1 MPLCVG
7 LHNIVEENHTNIYKF
22 LLILTVGVIL
32 FLIIYI
38 NRKLNNRHRIDIPVD
53 EKYEPFIGEKPYEGI
68 GKYNMS
74 KIEHYII
81 ENIDTINVDKL
92 REDSGLTKNVF
103 YKVFN
108 QHYDIAPKRLIE
120 ILKEERINS
129 RKKSQRRD

>member
-1 MPLCVG
+1 M
-7 LHNIVEENHTNIYKF
+7 
-22 LLILTVGVIL
+22 
-32 FLIIYI
+32 
-38 NRKLNNRHRIDIPVD
+38 NRKLNNRHKIDIPVD
-53 EKYEPFIGEKPYEGI
+53 EKNEPFIEEKSYEGI
-68 GKYNMS
+68 GKYDMS